1 MNDPKIMHVD
11 FVDLKTQYANLK
23 AEVMQAVG
31 SVFENASFI
40 LGKDVELFEKEFAA
54 FVGNKECVGVATGCD
69 AILWALKACHIG
81 PGDEV
86 ITVANSFI
94 ATALGISAA
103 GATPVL
109 VDCREEDYL
118 MDVAALERAI
128 TPKTKA
134 IMPVH
139 LYGQSADM
147 DPILSLARA
156 HGLKVVEDAAQ
167 AHGATYKGR
176 SCGSMGD
183 VGCFS
188 FFPGKN
194 LGAYGDGGAVTTND
208 PSVAQGVRMLRNYGQ
223 SKKYHHDVTGWNSR
237 LDTVQAAILR
247 IKLRYLA
254 GWNEARR
261 RCAAQ
266 YREELGGLPLVLP
279 TERADSAHIYHL
291 FVIRVKQRDRLLEQL
306 QAKGISCGIHYPV
319 PIHLQKAYASLACG
333 PGSYPVAE
341 RMAGELLSLPIYP
354 EMTPEQVSYVAKNL
368 RSLLS

>member
-134 IMPVH
+134 IMPV
-139 LYGQSADM
+139 
-147 DPILSLARA
+147 
-156 HGLKVVEDAAQ
+156 
-167 AHGATYKGR
+167 HGATYKGR